1 MLLLNAPPVPPIVN
15 DAARA
20 VNRIDS
26 LSVKMITP
34 ETLTEL
40 LGIEGLLVTSFALER
55 LAGQEYVHL
64 VCEHEHQVAISHCCG
79 QLSTDVYDIKER
91 SVRHLDV
98 WNKRTIIHFIRRRFE
113 CGKSGKRFTEKL
125 LFLDRKRRQTRA
137 FEKYIYECLTKKKM
151 TRKAVAQQEGLH
163 EVTVLRI
170 FKKWAK
176 EVITQG
182 NQDQKRQ
189 IRVLGIDEIYLG
201 KKEYVLVISDIG
213 RRCVI
218 KVLSN
223 RLKKT
228 LEEWFDTLSEKER
241 QSIKVVS
248 MDMWQAY
255 RSATRHKLPH
265 ASIVAD
271 RFHVMKQLNR
281 QLDLL
286 RRHLRAK
293 GNEELSEIL
302 KNKRWVLLK
311 NRSDLSEKE
320 DAELLLL
327 LATSEELSTMYLM
340 KEEFRV
346 ICEKI
351 KTRDKAERFLRNW
364 LFRAEFS
371 GIRYLKKFAKTL
383 RNWWQEFLNYFDEG
397 VTQGFVEGTNRAI
410 RGIINRAFGFHKFEH
425 FRLQVIAE
433 CGPD

>member
-1 MLLLNAPPVPPIVN
+1 MLLLNAPPAPPIVN

-20 VNRIDS
+20 VNRIDK
-26 LSVKMITP
+26 LEIKPITP

-40 LGIEGLLVTSFALER
+40 LDIEGILVTSFALE
-55 LAGQEYVHL
+55 QEFDNEMVHL
-64 VCEHEHQVAISHCCG
+64 ICKHEYKIAICPCCG
-79 QLSTDVYDIKER
+79 QVSTNLYDTKNR
-91 SVRHLDV
+91 SVRHLDM
-98 WNKRTIIHFIRRRFE
+98 WNKRTIIHFQSRRFE
-113 CGKSGKRFTEKL
+113 CSKCDKPFTENL
-125 LFLDRKRRQTRA
+125 TWIDPKRRQTRA

-151 TRKAVAQQEGLH
+151 TRRAVGRQEGLH
-163 EVTVLRI
+163 EATVLKI

-176 EVITQG
+176 EVVNKG
-182 NQDQKRQ
+182 NKEQIRK

-201 KKEYVLVISDIG
+201 KKKYVLVISDIE

-218 KVLSN
+218 KVLPN

-228 LEEWFDTLSEKER
+228 LEDWFDTLSEEER
-241 QSIKVVS
+241 KSIKVVS
-248 MDMWQAY
+248 MDMWEAY
-255 RSATRHKLPH
+255 RSATRHKLSH

-286 RRHLRAK
+286 RRNLRAK
-293 GNEELSEIL
+293 GNEELSELL
-302 KNKRWVLLK
+302 KNKRWILLK

-320 DAELLLL
+320 EAELLQI
-327 LATSEELSTMYLM
+327 LAASEELYTMYLM
-340 KEEFRV
+340 KEEFRT

-351 KTRDKAERFLRNW
+351 KSRDKAERFLRNW

-383 RNWWQEFLNYFDEG
+383 RNWWKEFLNYFEEG
-397 VTQGFVEGTNRAI
+397 VTQGFVEGINRAI

-425 FRLQVIAE
+425 FRLQVLAE